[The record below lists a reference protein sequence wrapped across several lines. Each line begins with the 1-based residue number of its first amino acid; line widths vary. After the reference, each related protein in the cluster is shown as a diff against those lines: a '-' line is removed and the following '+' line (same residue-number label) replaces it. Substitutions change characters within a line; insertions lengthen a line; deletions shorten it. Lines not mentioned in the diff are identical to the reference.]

1 MVRQRDAMQ
10 CGVACL
16 SMICGWHG
24 ERLAV
29 DTLERVCRPTADG
42 VSLSGIAQ
50 AAEKLGME
58 TGAGLATTDSLAS
71 LDSPCVLHWNQNH
84 FVVLERADRRAR
96 RFRIADPAKGKRWMD
111 RAEFESHWISD
122 RKDPEHPRGIAMTFG
137 PGPDFHRRAESFR
150 RVTEAGH
157 GNPLRLILRYL
168 GKYRGT
174 LAKVAVALL
183 AATILQD
190 RKSVV

>member
-1 MVRQRDAMQ
+1 MRRIRVVRQRDAMQ

-24 ERLAV
+24 EQLAV

-58 TGAGLATTDSLAS
+58 TGAGLANHRLALAS

-96 RFRIADPAKGKRWMD
+96 RFPHRRTRQGKAVD
-111 RAEFESHWISD
+111 G
-122 RKDPEHPRGIAMTFG
+122 PRGVRVSLDLG
-137 PGPDFHRRAESFR
+137 PQGTRSIRA
-150 RVTEAGH
+150 A
-157 GNPLRLILRYL
+157 
-168 GKYRGT
+168 
-174 LAKVAVALL
+174 
-183 AATILQD
+183 
-190 RKSVV
+190 

>member
-58 TGAGLATTDSLAS
+58 TGAGLATTDSSLAS

-84 FVVLERADRRAR
+84 FVVLGAPTAGRAASASPTPPR
-96 RFRIADPAKGKRWMD
+96 GKRWMD
-111 RAEFESHWISD
+111 RAEFESLTGSRTARTRSI
-122 RKDPEHPRGIAMTFG
+122 
-137 PGPDFHRRAESFR
+137 RA
-150 RVTEAGH
+150 A
-157 GNPLRLILRYL
+157 
-168 GKYRGT
+168 
-174 LAKVAVALL
+174 
-183 AATILQD
+183 
-190 RKSVV
+190 